1 MRAALDRSRRHLLV
15 VERGLPDLPGILGG
29 LRQRMEDRA
38 ERLALALPVLLDRKR
53 GALGRLAPRL
63 PHPREGI
70 ANRRAALA
78 ALHRRMEFETQRL
91 LERGRTAEALVRF
104 SVAPVRALL
113 REKTL
118 RLDGAG
124 GEAGRRFLPSG
135 AGARLRAGAGRGG
148 RDPDRGRGG
157 AGRRSAELDL
167 RGRAGRRHRRRREAR
182 PAAVTATRPGK
193 ARCCD
198 RPAGA
203 RCSPSPRC

>member
-1 MRAALDRSRRHLLV
+1 MPSCWRTWRSTGRGSGTACAAALDRSRRHLLV

-91 LERGRTAEALVRF
+91 LERGRTAEALVCF
-104 SVAPVRALL
+104 SVAPVQALL

-118 RLDGAG
+118 RLDGAAAPG
-124 GEAGRRFLPSG
+124 WAAFPTKRCWRAASRWCRTRR
-135 AGARLRAGAGRGG
+135 
-148 RDPDRGRGG
+148 
-157 AGRRSAELDL
+157 
-167 RGRAGRRHRRRREAR
+167 AR
-182 PAAVTATRPGK
+182 P
-193 ARCCD
+193 
-198 RPAGA
+198 
-203 RCSPSPRC
+203 